1 MTKFIEYKL
10 SPYFNEI
17 HIPVTAL
24 YPDRLRSLYELAILS
39 KFIDG
44 DVVEC
49 GVFAGGS
56 ASLLAQ
62 TIYPKKLHLFD
73 TFTGLPPLMPED
85 GNAQLEGAFACSL
98 DVVKENLRLL
108 DNVIYHVGD
117 IKDTLEEVT
126 NNRFSLV
133 HLDLDRY
140 LSYKIALDFFWDRTN
155 GIIVCDDYAVGD
167 CEGATKAIDEFLAM
181 HSITEV
187 EYKEC
192 QIIIKCYSQKFS

>member
-1 MTKFIEYKL
+1 MTKFTEYKL
-10 SPYFNEI
+10 SPLFNEI
-17 HIPVTAL
+17 KIPMTSL

-49 GVFAGGS
+49 GVFAGSS

-73 TFTGLPPLMPED
+73 TFTGLPALMPED
-85 GNAQLEGAFACSL
+85 GNALPAGSFACTL
-98 DVVKENLRLL
+98 DVVQENLILL
-108 DNVIYHVGD
+108 DNVVYNVGD
-117 IKDTLEEVT
+117 IKDTL
-126 NNRFSLV
+126 NSYINCRFSLV

-140 LSYKIALDFFWDRTN
+140 QSYKTALDFFLGRTN

-167 CEGATKAIDEFLAM
+167 CEGATKAIDEFLKCN
-181 HSITEV
+181 SITEV